1 MLLSDFSGYYLPQTE
16 KYKVYQTNRIGGNMN
31 KANKTDWINHAE
43 KMRSLTGNQFL
54 VVKLLLDN
62 NRVFRGTYTDLA
74 KRLGKDKSNIGR
86 VIKSLEQKGIVK
98 TKFNES
104 VSRKEIIGL
113 VLVSGWEDRL

>member
-1 MLLSDFSGYYLPQTE
+1 
-16 KYKVYQTNRIGGNMN
+16 MN
-31 KANKTDWINHAE
+31 KTNKTEWINNVE

-104 VSRKEIIGL
+104 VSRKEVVGL
-113 VLVSGWEDRL
+113 VLVTGWEDKL